1 MKTVII
7 IPDGCADEPLEEL
20 GGKTPLQAAEL
31 PAMDEV
37 AAMGVV
43 GAVDNV
49 PSHLPAGSEVANMSL
64 LGYDPNRYFT
74 GRAPIEAAARGIVL
88 HPGDWAVRCNL
99 VHIVEQVMVDFTA
112 GHIRTEEAAE
122 LLGSLQEAT
131 GDRTLEF
138 VSGVSYRNLLI
149 ARRAGGWPVPF
160 SPETRTLAPHD
171 LTDLPVSDA
180 YPRGPGS
187 DLLSRI
193 MEVSHSCFAD
203 HPVNLRRAQ
212 QGLRTATEV
221 WLWGQGQSPQLP
233 PFAELFGTPGATP
246 RGVMITAVDL
256 LRGLAALVGWDRRE
270 VEGATGYLDTDYGAK
285 GRAAIECLD
294 RYDVVCVHIEAPD
307 EASHEGRVDAKIEA
321 LESIDSKIVG
331 PLHRA
336 LRERGPYRLVV
347 TPDHPTPVATKKH
360 SHGLVPVAVCG
371 TGIAADQW
379 DAYHELHAQQSSLR
393 WKEGWRMMGCLMNPQ
408 WDGSLAGSV

>member
-1 MKTVII
+1 
-7 IPDGCADEPLEEL
+7 
-20 GGKTPLQAAEL
+20 
-31 PAMDEV
+31 
-37 AAMGVV
+37 
-43 GAVDNV
+43 
-49 PSHLPAGSEVANMSL
+49 
-64 LGYDPNRYFT
+64 
-74 GRAPIEAAARGIVL
+74 
-88 HPGDWAVRCNL
+88 
-99 VHIVEQVMVDFTA
+99 
-112 GHIRTEEAAE
+112 
-122 LLGSLQEAT
+122 
-131 GDRTLEF
+131 
-138 VSGVSYRNLLI
+138 
-149 ARRAGGWPVPF
+149 
-160 SPETRTLAPHD
+160 
-171 LTDLPVSDA
+171 
-180 YPRGPGS
+180 
-187 DLLSRI
+187 
-193 MEVSHSCFAD
+193 
-203 HPVNLRRAQ
+203 
-212 QGLRTATEV
+212 
-221 WLWGQGQSPQLP
+221 
-233 PFAELFGTPGATP
+233 
-246 RGVMITAVDL
+246 MITAVDL
-256 LRGLAALVGWDRRE
+256 LRGLGALVGWDRRE